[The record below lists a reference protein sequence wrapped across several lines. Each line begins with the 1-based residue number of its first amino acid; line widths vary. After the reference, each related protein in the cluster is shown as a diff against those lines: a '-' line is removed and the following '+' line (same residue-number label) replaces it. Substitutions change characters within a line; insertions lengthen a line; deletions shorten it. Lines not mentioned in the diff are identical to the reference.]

1 MIYIHSGATLVLL
14 PCSWALRN
22 SLDWPWPPPGLGIWG
37 GLGPSPCGPWPQSVP
52 GRDPLPDMSLDRY
65 WVA

>member
-14 PCSWALRN
+14 PCSCALRN
-22 SLDWPWPPPGLGIWG
+22 SLDWPWPRPGLGPWG